1 MWMLGKRGVGSER
14 GISGHDRDLY
24 CCSHITPR
32 ILEGLRQ
39 ARINLDVITQ
49 KGEIMTPSA
58 PITTLFLDI
67 GGVLLTNGWDRG
79 IRLLASDK
87 FGLDYKEMD
96 ERHHL
101 TFDTYEEGKLSL
113 DEYLNRVVFYQK
125 RSFSRDDFK
134 AFMYAQSRPFPE
146 TIELMRAIKTR
157 HSLQIAAVSNEGR
170 ELTTYRVQQF
180 KLGTFI
186 DFFVS
191 SCFVHYRKPD
201 ADIYRIALDIAQV
214 HPEQV
219 VYIDDRPM
227 FVEVAQELGI
237 KGIIHSGHEA
247 TRKALEGLGL
257 SLTS

>member
-1 MWMLGKRGVGSER
+1 
-14 GISGHDRDLY
+14 
-24 CCSHITPR
+24 
-32 ILEGLRQ
+32 
-39 ARINLDVITQ
+39 
-49 KGEIMTPSA
+49 MTSSF

-79 IRLLASDK
+79 IRIRASEK

-113 DEYLNRVVFYQK
+113 EGYLNRVVFYQE

-134 AFMYAQSRPFPE
+134 DFMFAQSQPFPE
-146 TIELMRAIKTR
+146 MIELVRGLKKQYG
-157 HSLQIAAVSNEGR
+157 LQIAAVSNEGR
-170 ELTTYRVQQF
+170 ELATYRVQQF

-186 DFFVS
+186 DFFIS

-201 ADIYRIALDIAQV
+201 AHMYRIALDIAQV
-214 HPEQV
+214 RPEQV
-219 VYIDDRPM
+219 VYIDDRAM
-227 FVEVAQELGI
+227 FVEVAQGLGI
-237 KGIIHSGHEA
+237 KGIIHTDHEA
-247 TRKALEGLGL
+247 TQKALKGLGL